1 MPLEPGLVGTATL
14 TVTDAHTAARM
25 GSGRAA
31 VFATPMM
38 IALMEAAAV
47 DAIERTLPE
56 GQESLGTSIEVEHIA
71 ATPIGVTVQARATLR
86 HVEGRKLTFDVEAHD
101 ERELIG
107 RGRHTRVLVD
117 SARFRAK
124 AQTKASQ
131 AKAPIT

>member
-14 TVTDAHTAARM
+14 TVAEEHTAARI
-25 GSGRAA
+25 GSGRAP
-31 VFATPMM
+31 VFASPMM

-47 DAIERTLPE
+47 DCIERVLPD
-56 GQESLGTSIEVEHIA
+56 GQESLGISLAVEHIA
-71 ATPIGVTVQARATLR
+71 ATPVGVTVQARATLR
-86 HVEGRKLTFDVEAHD
+86 HVDGRKLTFDVEAHD

-124 AQTKASQ
+124 AM
-131 AKAPIT
+131 AKAPIA

>member
-14 TVTDAHTAARM
+14 TVTDEHTAARV
-25 GSGRAA
+25 GSGRAP
-31 VFATPMM
+31 VFASPMM

-47 DAIERTLPE
+47 DCIEAMLPE
-56 GQESLGTSIEVEHIA
+56 AQESLGISLEVEHVA
-71 ATPIGVTVQARATLR
+71 ATPVGVSVQARATLR
-86 HVEGRKLTFDVEAHD
+86 QVDGRKLSFDVEAHD

-124 AQTKASQ
+124 AM

>member
-14 TVTDAHTAARM
+14 TVSDEHTAARM
-25 GSGRAA
+25 GSGRAP
-31 VFATPMM
+31 VFASPMM

-47 DAIERTLPE
+47 DCVEAMLPE
-56 GQESLGTSIEVEHIA
+56 GQESLGISLEVEHIA
-71 ATPIGVTVQARATLR
+71 ATPVGMTVQARATLR
-86 HVEGRKLTFDVEAHD
+86 QVDGRKLSFDVEAHD
-101 ERELIG
+101 EREHIG

-124 AQTKASQ
+124 AM